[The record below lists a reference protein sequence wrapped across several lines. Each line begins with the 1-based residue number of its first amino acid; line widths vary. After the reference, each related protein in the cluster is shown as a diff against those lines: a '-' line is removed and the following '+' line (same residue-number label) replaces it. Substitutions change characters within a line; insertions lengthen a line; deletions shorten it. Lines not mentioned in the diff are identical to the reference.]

1 MRIALLQILYMEKIL
16 IAINV
21 SQYNAGVI
29 DFGCFLAS
37 LTRSKVTG
45 IFLEDLQE
53 DEVPSRK
60 SLFGNPYIESIVA
73 DDIIENRNRIKLSE
87 SCIRLFENTCTNK
100 GVSYKILREKGTPE
114 DAIISESRFADL
126 LILDA
131 EMSFEE
137 EKEPTPT
144 GFVRQLLPKLE
155 CPAVIAPFN
164 FYGVEEVLLAY
175 DGGPSSVFAI
185 KQFNYLFPQ
194 FSGRKLTVLQ
204 VDENE
209 DIPIIDKQK
218 ITELLEPHYS
228 LIDFQVLH
236 GKAADEIFG
245 YLIEKKNVFVVMG
258 AFSHKLLHGIFRHST
273 AELILK
279 AVNLPV
285 FIAHH

>member
-1 MRIALLQILYMEKIL
+1 MEKIL

-21 SQYNAGVI
+21 SQYNSNVM
-29 DFGCFLAS
+29 DFACFLAD
-37 LTRSKVTG
+37 LTHSKITG
-45 IFLEDLQE
+45 IFLENLQE
-53 DEVPSRK
+53 DELPSRK

-87 SCIRLFENTCTNK
+87 SCIKLFESSCTNK
-100 GVSYKILREKGTPE
+100 GLSYKILREKGTPE
-114 DAIISESRFADL
+114 DAIISESRFTDL

-131 EMSFEE
+131 EMSFEQ
-137 EKEPTPT
+137 EKEATPT
-144 GFVRQLLPKLE
+144 SFVRRLLPELE
-155 CPAVIAPFN
+155 CPVVIAPFS
-164 FYGVEEVLLAY
+164 FYGVDEVLLAY
-175 DGGPSSVFAI
+175 DGGGSSVFAI
-185 KQFNYLFPQ
+185 KQFTYLLPQ

-209 DIPIIDKQK
+209 DISIIDRQK
-218 ITELLEPHYS
+218 IRELLEPHYS
-228 LIDFQVLH
+228 SIDFQVLH
-236 GKAADEIFG
+236 GKPADEIFG

-258 AFSHKLLHGIFRHST
+258 AFSHKFLSGLFHHST